1 MQGSIR
7 SATFKKKM
15 KQKRGSN
22 LEQNNHKST

>member
-1 MQGSIR
+1 MQGSIP
-7 SATFKKKM
+7 ATFKKKM